1 MLITIFRNS
10 DFYSSSCFGEACNS
24 STKRSKFEI
33 STESTK
39 TRAALITDRPTLS
52 TSLAT
57 TTTSTTSTT
66 TTTTTPTSFFDTKP
80 ATEVNNFYET
90 PVAQYEFNPSNDEDD
105 ILVYDLT
112 DLDYIIT
119 DKSNNNFPSSPVK
132 YSNLFGGAP
141 TTNNILNGQFLVDKV
156 KEIMPRIDHA
166 PNYGEVDTQVSDR
179 SDVLTIPPSN
189 QTPQSTNPTTRFTG
203 KHRKC

>member
-1 MLITIFRNS
+1 M
-10 DFYSSSCFGEACNS
+10 
-24 STKRSKFEI
+24 SK
-33 STESTK
+33 
-39 TRAALITDRPTLS
+39 PV
-52 TSLAT
+52 
-57 TTTSTTSTT
+57 
-66 TTTTTPTSFFDTKP
+66 
-80 ATEVNNFYET
+80 TEVNNFYEK

-119 DKSNNNFPSSPVK
+119 DKNNNILPSSPVK

-141 TTNNILNGQFLVDKV
+141 STNNILNGQFLVDKV
-156 KEIMPRIDHA
+156 NEIMPRIDHA
-166 PNYGEVDTQVSDR
+166 PSYGEVDTQVSDR
-179 SDVLTIPPSN
+179 SDVLTIPLSN